1 VRGRRTAVTLLAA
14 GTTCLAA
21 GALPLVA
28 ASAEAEPGSGLGSF
42 SLSANAPVMQARFD
56 YAAQQCGAQE
66 AGTGGC
72 EGVVNESVSQ
82 LSSGPV
88 GYGLSSIAWPGQ
100 LAGNLGTL
108 LIVAGSGGLPVPV
121 PVPLPPL
128 PPPPSQVTV
137 LNSPIR
143 AEARTGRPSP
153 VITDYP
159 GHGAPSLAH
168 MVATATATRVS
179 TVATVGAV
187 QSTAIGTLGTSSSST
202 STTLTGPSTAESKAH
217 SQVQDVIIGG
227 VIHLGT
233 VTSDAVATTNGT
245 TATVSGATV
254 ITGASIAGVPVTI
267 DGRGITVQSQ
277 HVPIPDAAT
286 ATVNNALKGAG
297 ITVAMSTP
305 VTTRS
310 GASATYSTGSLVLV
324 WKVQDGMTISV
335 TLGGAQVRVA
345 SSPAFVCGA
354 VCLPPPPGGG
364 TTGGTTTGGVV
375 VPPTLTGNGNP
386 GSTTGGLPSTTGQLP
401 VVASPTASRFALP
414 RGLSPWHVV
423 LVLLGSG
430 LLMAGFRR
438 LPDSVLA
445 TSSTDCPQGESA

>member
-1 VRGRRTAVTLLAA
+1 VRARRTAVTLLVA
-14 GTTCLAA
+14 GTSCLAA

-28 ASAEAEPGSGLGSF
+28 ATAEAEPGSGLGSF

-56 YAAQQCGAQE
+56 YAAQECGAQV
-66 AGTGGC
+66 AGTAGC

-88 GYGLSSIAWPGQ
+88 GYGLSSVAWPGQ

-121 PVPLPPL
+121 PLPLPPL

-159 GHGAPSLAH
+159 GHGAPSAVH
-168 MVATATATRVS
+168 MVATATATKVS
-179 TVATVGAV
+179 TLATVGAV
-187 QSTAIGTLGTSSSST
+187 QSSAIGTLGTSSSST

-217 SQVQDVIIGG
+217 SQVQDVTIGG

-233 VTSDAVATTNGT
+233 ITSDALATTNGT
-245 TATVSGATV
+245 TSAVRGATV
-254 ITGASIAGVPVTI
+254 VTGASIAGVPVTI
-267 DGRGITVQSQ
+267 DGQGITIQSQ
-277 HVPIPDAAT
+277 HAPVPEAAT
-286 ATVNNALKGAG
+286 AAVNNALKGAG
-297 ITVAMSTP
+297 ITLAMSTP
-305 VTTRS
+305 VTTRN

-324 WKVQDGMTISV
+324 WKVRDGMTVSV
-335 TLGGAQVRVA
+335 TLGGAQVSVA

-354 VCLPPPPGGG
+354 VCNPPPGGG

-375 VPPTLTGNGNP
+375 VPPTLAGNGKP
-386 GSTTGGLPSTTGQLP
+386 GSTTGGLPPTTGQLP
-401 VVASPTASRFALP
+401 VVTSPAASRFALP
-414 RGLSPWHVV
+414 HGLSPWHVV
-423 LVLLGSG
+423 LALLGSG

-445 TSSTDCPQGESA
+445 TSSTACPQGESA